1 MEYVNVEYVM
11 VFHYNGF
18 VTSLPPPS
26 KPPPPSRIRRWLPLM
41 VFLVQKV
48 MSV

>member
-1 MEYVNVEYVM
+1 MKGYVM

-18 VTSLPPPS
+18 VTSLPPVAP
-26 KPPPPSRIRRWLPLM
+26 PPPPSLGRWLPLM

-48 MSV
+48 MSL

>member
-1 MEYVNVEYVM
+1 MTEYVM

-18 VTSLPPPS
+18 VTSLPPVVPR
-26 KPPPPSRIRRWLPLM
+26 PPPRSVRKWLPLM